1 MKSLGYRI
9 IMWITNGDIHGIR
22 HKCTN
27 TPTHT
32 RMMNFHHSPL
42 ISASKDVEYFP
53 NWWRFAFVYT
63 LRRCPWRIYA
73 AAAAAEFDMAPV
85 YFCKH
90 FYIYICFAYGEGS
103 KLGVVFQ
110 PVYWLMTAK
119 NSRRTCRVE
128 AETVLRGTSG
138 SCFACKQF
146 GRRTAKLVYLCSARA
161 LCSAATVAEDVDDG
175 RESMQKILVWCI
187 VCTAPVWYDAEHS
200 SRRRDGCKWWATRD
214 GFRGAGG
221 RSLVVLYIVCKLN
234 CEISVDRQ
242 VDDGWLHM

>member
-42 ISASKDVEYFP
+42 ISASKEVEYFP

-90 FYIYICFAYGEGS
+90 FYIYMFC
-103 KLGVVFQ
+103 L
-110 PVYWLMTAK
+110 W
-119 NSRRTCRVE
+119 RRQQIRGCVPASEYYIDWWQRKILAEHAELRPRRCCAERRVH
-128 AETVLRGTSG
+128 VLH
-138 SCFACKQF
+138 ANN
-146 GRRTAKLVYLCSARA
+146 L
-161 LCSAATVAEDVDDG
+161 DDG
-175 RESMQKILVWCI
+175 RRNWFIYAQR
-187 VCTAPVWYDAEHS
+187 ARFA
-200 SRRRDGCKWWATRD
+200 RRRRWRRTWMMGASQCKK
-214 GFRGAGG
+214 
-221 RSLVVLYIVCKLN
+221 Y
-234 CEISVDRQ
+234 
-242 VDDGWLHM
+242 